1 MIERIDRAL
10 YGLVGLVV
18 LFASGALLASVHGWA
33 GVPDPDALLA
43 TSTQALDELPA
54 WWRSAATAG
63 TAAVLA
69 AAGLFLVW
77 RQIPRPVRRRTG
89 ALTISSG
96 RGATALTPSAAAHLV
111 EHAFGQ
117 HQDVIAVDGRVLD
130 PGDTP
135 RFAVRCDLRTGASV
149 QEFRQHRAAAETN
162 LATLLDRPAVTTR
175 VRLRL
180 DREPEPRVL

>member
-18 LFASGALLASVHGWA
+18 LCASGALLASVNGWA
-33 GVPDPDALLA
+33 GVPDPDALIA

-54 WWRSAATAG
+54 WWRSATAG

-89 ALTISSG
+89 ALNISSG
-96 RGATALTPSAAAHLV
+96 RGATALTPGAAAHLV

-117 HQDVIAVDGRVLD
+117 HPDVIAVDGRVLE
-130 PGDTP
+130 PGDVP
-135 RFAVRCDLRTGASV
+135 KFAIRCDLRTGASV
-149 QEFRQHRAAAETN
+149 QEFRQHRATAETN
-162 LATLLDRPAVTTR
+162 LATLLNRPAVKTR

-180 DREPEPRVL
+180 DREPEPRVI

>member
-10 YGLVGLVV
+10 YGLVGLAV
-18 LFASGALLASVHGWA
+18 LFTSGALLAAVNGWA
-33 GVPDPDALLA
+33 GVPDPDALLT
-43 TSTQALDELPA
+43 TSTQALDELPV
-54 WWRSAATAG
+54 WWRSAATSTAG
-63 TAAVLA
+63 VLV

-89 ALTISSG
+89 ALNIPSG

-117 HQDVIAVDGRVLD
+117 HPDVIAVDGRVLD
-130 PGDTP
+130 PGDAP

-149 QEFRQHRAAAETN
+149 QEFRQHRGAAETN
-162 LATLLDRPAVTTR
+162 LATILDRPAVTTR

-180 DREPEPRVL
+180 DREPEPRVV